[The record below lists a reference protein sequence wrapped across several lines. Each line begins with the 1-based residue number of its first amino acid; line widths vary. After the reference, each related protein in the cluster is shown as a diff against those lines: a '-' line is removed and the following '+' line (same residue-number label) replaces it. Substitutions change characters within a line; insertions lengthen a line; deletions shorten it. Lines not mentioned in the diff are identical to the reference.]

1 LRAGQIVRWPKDVP
15 HHLWTE
21 GTTMTTLMFERV
33 AGAAEAT
40 PA

>member
-1 LRAGQIVRWPKDVP
+1 LRAGQLVHWPKDVP

-21 GTTMTTLMFERV
+21 GTTMTTLMFQKV
-33 AGAAEAT
+33 ADAAGAA